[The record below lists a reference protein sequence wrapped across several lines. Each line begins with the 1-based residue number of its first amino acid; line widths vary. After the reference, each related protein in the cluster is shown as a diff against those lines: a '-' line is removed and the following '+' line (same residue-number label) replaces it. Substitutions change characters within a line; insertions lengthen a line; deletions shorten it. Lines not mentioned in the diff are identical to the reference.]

1 MAVTQY
7 QQYLADKS
15 QTPMDS
21 EACCLSLGPGAV
33 VDFVNNTCTT
43 GTQSFPLTD
52 SCNYAAAT
60 AENAPDA
67 NTQQS
72 GGGIGAW
79 LSSNLETI
87 TSIGQGIGSLFGGTS
102 PQTSPGPQTNLD
114 TDTGDENGNKTLIAV
129 AVAIFVVVVAIVLI
143 RKSRK

>member
-7 QQYLADKS
+7 QQYLADKA
-15 QTPMDS
+15 QTPNDP
-21 EACCLSLGPGAV
+21 EECCLSMGGDLV
-33 VDFVNNTCTT
+33 
-43 GTQSFPLTD
+43 TD
-52 SCNYAAAT
+52 SDGTPLCSFTDFEYPLSLACGYAQQAAET
-60 AENAPDA
+60 APDA

-72 GGGIGAW
+72 GGGFGAW

-87 TSIGQGIGSLFGGTS
+87 GTIATTIISGG
-102 PQTSPGPQTNLD
+102 PQQTSPGPQDN
-114 TDTGDENGNKTLIAV
+114 TGDEDGKKTLIAV

>member
-21 EACCLSLGPGAV
+21 EECCLSLGPDAV
-33 VDFVNNTCTT
+33 VDFLNDTCTT
-43 GTQSFPLTD
+43 GTQSFPLTS
-52 SCNYAAAT
+52 SCNFAAAT

-79 LSSNLETI
+79 FSSNLETI
-87 TSIGQGIGSLFGGTS
+87 LSIGQGIGSLFGGTPP
-102 PQTSPGPQTNLD
+102 PQTSPGPVQEPEQD
-114 TDTGDENGNKTLIAV
+114 SKKTLIAV